1 MDSIYQGDTGVELLV
16 DCGRDI
22 ASAGE
27 PALLVRAPSGA
38 VRAFA
43 GSLVEKDGVTRH
55 IRYVTK
61 AGDLAEAGVYRIQ
74 ASLTLGDWSGVGRTA
89 RLAVCA
95 RFS

>member
-22 ASAGE
+22 AGAVG
-27 PALLVRAPSGA
+27 PVLRVRAPSGA
-38 VRAFA
+38 VRVFP

-55 IRYVTK
+55 IRYVTR
-61 AGDLAEAGVYRIQ
+61 AGDLDEAGVYRIQ
-74 ASLTLGDWSGVGRTA
+74 AALTLGDWTGVGRTA
-89 RLAVCA
+89 RLAVRA

>member
-22 ASAGE
+22 AGAGA

-74 ASLTLGDWSGVGRTA
+74 ASLTLGGWAGVGRTA
-89 RLAVCA
+89 CLAVRA